1 MTTTVCITN
10 QKGGVAKTTTAIHLA
25 HGLSLL
31 GKRTLLVDFDPQG
44 QAATILNLKPEPGV
58 FNLLINKQANI
69 RATGRQN
76 LHILPG
82 DRSTASAQI
91 LLNAENRPIS
101 VIEDAL
107 QRLAHEYQYVIFDT
121 APSAGGIQERAIFAS
136 NTLLLPTST
145 EFLSSDGMLKGIE
158 LINTLR
164 SERGWNGT
172 MLGILPTFHDEQ
184 TNSSRDTLSE
194 LREQFGEYLLS
205 PIHRATFLR
214 DCAAEGRTAFEVNP
228 GHRAAQEY
236 AALVEDVLKRT

>member
-1 MTTTVCITN
+1 MTITICITN

-25 HGLSLL
+25 HGLALL
-31 GKRTLLVDFDPQG
+31 GKRVLIVDFDPQG
-44 QAATILNLKPEPGV
+44 QAATALGLDPEPGV
-58 FNLLINKQANI
+58 FNLLINRQAHI
-69 RATGRQN
+69 RETGRQN
-76 LHILPG
+76 LFLIPG
-82 DRSTASAQI
+82 DNSTATAQI
-91 LLNAENRPIS
+91 VINAENRPIS
-101 VIEDAL
+101 AITDVL
-107 QRLAHEYQYVIFDT
+107 RRFAHEYQYIVFDT

-145 EFLSSDGMLKGIE
+145 EFLSSDGMMKGVE

-184 TNSSRDTLSE
+184 TNISRETLSQ
-194 LREQFGEYLLS
+194 LKEQFGEYILS

-214 DCAAEGRTAFEVNP
+214 DCAAEGKTAFEINP
-228 GHRAAQEY
+228 GHRAAKEY